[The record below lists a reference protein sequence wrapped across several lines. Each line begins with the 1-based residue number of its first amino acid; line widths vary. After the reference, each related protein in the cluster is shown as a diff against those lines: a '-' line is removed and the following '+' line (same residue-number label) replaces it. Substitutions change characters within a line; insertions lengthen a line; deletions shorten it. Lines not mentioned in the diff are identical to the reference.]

1 MHESPPPP
9 PNPPPPAS
17 RARCSGRPR
26 CPPPAPGQPP
36 SGLPAARCAGGQTT
50 QPGASLVPWSP
61 GHLCASLVPWSP
73 WCLPGP
79 LVTLVPLWSPGH
91 LGASLVPWPP
101 NPDAGS
107 GGRRACRAAWWVM
120 EWRAWCGRGGAR
132 RPPCRGWW
140 GARGPMPGG
149 QGAGRPCWSTCRRP
163 LDQRLLRPQVLWCQV
178 GSVVGPPTPTRAP
191 SLLPQPA
198 SPRHRSEPCPA
209 NPPFHQGSVY
219 FGNSETGST
228 WPGGLDGAVGAGERA
243 ALEVT
248 SGAPVHR

>member
-1 MHESPPPP
+1 MSPTLPPPT
-9 PNPPPPAS
+9 PPPQPAEPG
-17 RARCSGRPR
+17 AVVAPAAPRPR
-26 CPPPAPGQPP
+26 LG
-36 SGLPAARCAGGQTT
+36 SLPVVSRP
-50 QPGASLVPWSP
+50 PGALEGRLPNQVLPWS
-61 GHLCASLVPWSP
+61 
-73 WCLPGP
+73 PGP
-79 LVTLVPLWSPGH
+79 LVTFVPLWSPGH

-178 GSVVGPPTPTRAP
+178 GSGVGPPTPTLAP